1 MQIMKTRIIVER
13 QISLFFTTEHIEKIS
28 FSRLTKETLLFEY
41 LMSIQISL
49 RFCVKLLVDEVN
61 MARKMKG

>member
-13 QISLFFTTEHIEKIS
+13 QISLFLTTEHIEKIS

-49 RFCVKLLVDEVN
+49 RFCIKLLVDEVN
-61 MARKMKG
+61 MARKMKS